1 MYFFP
6 MALKTILPID
16 LAVCGEGGIKKSDYY
31 IQSSG
36 GTKREVGHI
45 QINTNFKYKIFLVSQ
60 QYIYFQMISDFKLY
74 SANYRVL
81 NKCLVDGNTEKNISA
96 CGTQILAES

>member
-6 MALKTILPID
+6 MALKTILSID

-31 IQSSG
+31 IYSSG

-45 QINTNFKYKIFLVSQ
+45 
-60 QYIYFQMISDFKLY
+60 
-74 SANYRVL
+74 
-81 NKCLVDGNTEKNISA
+81 
-96 CGTQILAES
+96 

>member
-45 QINTNFKYKIFLVSQ
+45 QINTNFKY
-60 QYIYFQMISDFKLY
+60 ISCFSTVYLLSND
-74 SANYRVL
+74 
-81 NKCLVDGNTEKNISA
+81 I
-96 CGTQILAES
+96 